1 MIGER
6 YEYIIYMKNV
16 AENVNFSLE
25 ELSSQNNSSR
35 RTSRYRCEGIDFHKN
50 TKNNKLWA
58 TEPTN
63 KYEPFHFEWQGALRV
78 YFMKI

>member
-16 AENVNFSLE
+16 AGNVNFSLE

-35 RTSRYRCEGIDFHKN
+35 RTSRYKCEGIGFHKN
-50 TKNNKLWA
+50 TKKI
-58 TEPTN
+58 TN
-63 KYEPFHFEWQGALRV
+63 SELQNQEIHTNHYILNDKEL
-78 YFMKI
+78 